1 MDNHPVRAPTL
12 NRLSRLMKRGDL
24 SAVVA
29 DTYDLE
35 EASQAHR
42 DMAAGGYVGKLVVTP

>member
-1 MDNHPVRAPTL
+1 MDNHPVRTPTL
-12 NRLSRLMKRGDL
+12 NRLARLMDRGDL

-29 DTYDLE
+29 DTYELE
-35 EASQAHR
+35 DATQAHR